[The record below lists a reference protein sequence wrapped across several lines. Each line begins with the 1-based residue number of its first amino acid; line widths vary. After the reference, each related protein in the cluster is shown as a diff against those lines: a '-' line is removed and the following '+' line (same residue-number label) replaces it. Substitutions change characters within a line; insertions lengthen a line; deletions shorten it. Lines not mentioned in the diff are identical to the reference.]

1 MSVEDRE
8 GRKSSVLQ
16 KGWEWNQKALS
27 IVVSGILPVSVVETK
42 NQTELN
48 KQKPK
53 RNLKN
58 MRSLIKLKEEGAQ
71 SLQASEEGQE
81 ESNIFKWG
89 GKKKSHAVPMLCFYF
104 NYR

>member
-1 MSVEDRE
+1 
-8 GRKSSVLQ
+8 
-16 KGWEWNQKALS
+16 
-27 IVVSGILPVSVVETK
+27 
-42 NQTELN
+42 
-48 KQKPK
+48 
-53 RNLKN
+53 

-89 GKKKSHAVPMLCFYF
+89 GKKKSHAVPMLRFYF